1 MITLTSLHSNK
12 SIWKLTDK
20 IFHIVDVKI
29 LRVVNEEID
38 LVFGII
44 EGRGPREELF
54 QEGGRLLDEDGD
66 DQVRDFFQAVEQ
78 YVLLPTVCTLENEF
92 DKIIS
97 LSC

>member
-1 MITLTSLHSNK
+1 VDFTVKK

-20 IFHIVDVKI
+20 IFHVVDVKI

-44 EGRGPREELF
+44 EGRGPREELL
-54 QEGGRLLDEDGD
+54 QEGGWLLHEDGD

-78 YVLLPTVCTLENEF
+78 DVLLPTVCTLEYTFYLKCEM
-92 DKIIS
+92 KV
-97 LSC
+97 

>member
-1 MITLTSLHSNK
+1 MITITNLHSNK

-20 IFHIVDVKI
+20 IFNVVDVKI

-44 EGRGPREELF
+44 EGRGPREELL

-66 DQVRDFFQAVEQ
+66 DQVRDFLQAVEQ
-78 YVLLPTVCTLENEF
+78 DVLLPTVCTLENEF
-92 DKIIS
+92 DNIIS

>member
-1 MITLTSLHSNK
+1 MKTTTMITLTSLHSNK

-44 EGRGPREELF
+44 EGSSPREELL

-66 DQVRDFFQAVEQ
+66 DEVRDFLQVVEQ
-78 YVLLPTVCTLENEF
+78 YVLLPAVGTLEISF
-92 DKIIS
+92 D
-97 LSC
+97 